1 MSLLRDTAW
10 RLKYTPDDGD
20 LVRLFYVPALR
31 SATRYDRLTGYFS
44 SRALALA
51 ARGIEGLVLNNGK
64 MRLIVGCT
72 LGEEDVEAIERGEAL
87 RDAVERTI
95 QRMPPLTGDPRT
107 VDALELVAWMV
118 AQGYLDVKLAVPC
131 DANRRPIR
139 DDSIFHEKTGI
150 IEDKTGDRLAF
161 NGSINETEYG
171 WTRNWESFNAF
182 TSWNDGPRVDEEE
195 ASFAKLWANQAK
207 RAITLDV
214 PTALREQLL
223 TFLPDPEQ
231 LPKRMHEHEE
241 AREDNEVRRA
251 APHLG
256 KASCQHLAS
265 HLFSRSMRNARL
277 FGSGSRMQRT
287 IQLAATAWGGD
298 ICGCTLAASGSG
310 LSPALRPLAAKASD
324 C

>member
-1 MSLLRDTAW
+1 M
-10 RLKYTPDDGD
+10 
-20 LVRLFYVPALR
+20 
-31 SATRYDRLTGYFS
+31 
-44 SRALALA
+44 
-51 ARGIEGLVLNNGK
+51 
-64 MRLIVGCT
+64 
-72 LGEEDVEAIERGEAL
+72 
-87 RDAVERTI
+87 
-95 QRMPPLTGDPRT
+95 TGDPRT

-139 DDSIFHEKTGI
+139 DDSIFHEKTGS

-231 LPKRMHEHEE
+231 LPKCMQEHDEEGRENTE
-241 AREDNEVRRA
+241 ARRA
-251 APHLG
+251 TLRPGKGELPAPGVAPVLSIDEERQ
-256 KASCQHLAS
+256 AVWERIA
-265 HLFSRSMRNARL
+265 NAANDP
-277 FGSGSRMQRT
+277 
-287 IQLAATAWGGD
+287 IGGD
-298 ICGCTLAASGSG
+298 RVGEATSAVVPCSSRRSAGAAG
-310 LSPALRPLAAKASD
+310 D
-324 C
+324 